1 MKNFEKM
8 LYPKQLK
15 MGDTVGII
23 CPSSAIPSDKIEKVK
38 SCVENMGYKTK
49 LADNLDKVFAGYMAG
64 DGDERAK

>member
-15 MGDTVGII
+15 KGDTVGII

-38 SCVENMGYKTK
+38 SCVENIWPVMVTREQNG
-49 LADNLDKVFAGYMAG
+49 
-64 DGDERAK
+64 